1 MFVNKQF
8 SNLAITLFISTT
20 QVYQVMHRNQTYSFV
35 KSKMSKWCK
44 LDHAELTIME
54 ALDTLS
60 NFLDE
65 CDPDVDIPNAIH
77 AYQTAE
83 GEAWW
88 RIETKIS
95 PPVSVCQH
103 S

>member
-1 MFVNKQF
+1 
-8 SNLAITLFISTT
+8 
-20 QVYQVMHRNQTYSFV
+20 MHKNQTYSFV

-83 GEAWW
+83 GETQW
-88 RIETKIS
+88 RIGVELA
-95 PPVSVCQH
+95 PLAGVS
-103 S
+103 